1 MKVKVLKIRLSNQF
15 QKNDEE
21 SVNDYFSNFE
31 IISMETKLIEDEINY
46 WSILIS
52 YKDKSS
58 KPISNKTTVSSEE
71 ELSQEEMIIYNKLKN
86 WRAEK
91 AKQYQLPPYI
101 IFHNTHL
108 MSIARH
114 KPSTLEDLEIV
125 NGIGKSKI
133 EKFGI
138 EIIEVL
144 ENA

>member
-1 MKVKVLKIRLSNQF
+1 MKVKILKIRLSNQF
-15 QKNDEE
+15 QKIDED

-31 IISMETKLIEDEINY
+31 VISMETKLIEDEINY
-46 WSILIS
+46 WSILIC
-52 YKDKSS
+52 YREKSG
-58 KPISNKTTVSSEE
+58 KPISNKTIVNSEE
-71 ELSQEEMIIYNKLKN
+71 ELSQEEMIIYNKLKS

-114 KPSTLEDLEIV
+114 KPCTLEDLENV

>member
-15 QKNDEE
+15 QKMDED
-21 SVNDYFSNFE
+21 SVNDYYSKFE
-31 IISMETKLIEDEINY
+31 LISMETKLIEDEINY
-46 WSILIS
+46 WSILLC
-52 YKDKSS
+52 YKEKSS
-58 KPISNKTTVSSEE
+58 KPVSNKTNINSEE

-91 AKQYQLPPYI
+91 AKESQLPAYI

-114 KPSTLEDLEIV
+114 KPCNLEDLENVI
-125 NGIGKSKI
+125 GIGKPKI